1 MLALDLRMNFARMCY
16 SPDFDNMRDSYLKS
30 LPSSLKT
37 FEEYLGDKTWLTGDK
52 INYPDFSLCELLNE
66 LEKFEPSCLS
76 EFPKLKAYLTR
87 FEVAD
92 IMRNLEIDSMYPEF
106 SGFESSCLVTLEDL
120 QKLWF
125 ALTGAISPIGIWFQA
140 GHSSL
145 KSTAVPFEE
154 NPKKE
159 LREIDDEINDLR
171 SAFEDFS
178 NDADYLGQQIRLLL
192 TYCGEKFDQ
201 ELYEVGPAPEFSR
214 EQWLSKK
221 YNLGLDFPNL
231 PYLIAGDFKLTHS
244 TAILEYIADRNN
256 MLPKSPEE
264 QATLLMIN
272 LAAVDVRN
280 HVYYLTFGPDYE
292 KNKVEYM
299 KNLPTEIKSL
309 ADYLG
314 DKKFFSGE
322 KINYPDFNIYDL
334 LILLRTYSSDCLD
347 AFPSL
352 QAYIKR
358 FEEIPSMKKYMNSP
372 AYIHRPFTNTMAHWG
387 YYMD

>member
-87 FEVAD
+87 FEHGSHGSASSILTENLGLNDLSVDMVGSTAFQEQQLIQRAELFLVTLAKMKTLYYRRGNLDKPISFKVWHPKRTPRTVKFKAEGPVKVAD

-145 KSTAVPFEE
+145 KSTA
-154 NPKKE
+154 
-159 LREIDDEINDLR
+159 
-171 SAFEDFS
+171 
-178 NDADYLGQQIRLLL
+178 
-192 TYCGEKFDQ
+192 
-201 ELYEVGPAPEFSR
+201 
-214 EQWLSKK
+214 
-221 YNLGLDFPNL
+221 GL
-231 PYLIAGDFKLTHS
+231 
-244 TAILEYIADRNN
+244 
-256 MLPKSPEE
+256 
-264 QATLLMIN
+264 
-272 LAAVDVRN
+272 
-280 HVYYLTFGPDYE
+280 
-292 KNKVEYM
+292 
-299 KNLPTEIKSL
+299 
-309 ADYLG
+309 
-314 DKKFFSGE
+314 
-322 KINYPDFNIYDL
+322 
-334 LILLRTYSSDCLD
+334 
-347 AFPSL
+347 
-352 QAYIKR
+352 
-358 FEEIPSMKKYMNSP
+358 
-372 AYIHRPFTNTMAHWG
+372 
-387 YYMD
+387 